1 MQNEKHMFAL
11 YIVVHN
17 VWLAC
22 GQWGGID
29 AAAARTRATVNERPN
44 LYILELDITCIGIII
59 NHNFPCCFVFFSQGF
74 ATPLTA
80 KQMVLKSKEYES

>member
-1 MQNEKHMFAL
+1 MFAL

-29 AAAARTRATVNERPN
+29 AAAARTRATATSGQIYIFWN
-44 LYILELDITCIGIII
+44 LIL
-59 NHNFPCCFVFFSQGF
+59 H
-74 ATPLTA
+74 
-80 KQMVLKSKEYES
+80 VLG

>member
-1 MQNEKHMFAL
+1 MFAL

-29 AAAARTRATVNERPN
+29 AAAARTRATAKSNQISIFWYRN
-44 LYILELDITCIGIII
+44 LKNMKVENNGKVKVTLSIEIR
-59 NHNFPCCFVFFSQGF
+59 
-74 ATPLTA
+74 
-80 KQMVLKSKEYES
+80 